1 MKWQLG
7 SDGGSPLT
15 GYKLYQT
22 NTTSGGESVIYDG
35 RNIPT
40 VSSHEI
46 KGLTS
51 GHEYQY
57 RVTAINRVGE
67 GGFSPL
73 SQIIIAATVPS
84 RPEPPMF
91 THATQALIGLKLT
104 PLTDN
109 GGSAVIRYKLYADD
123 GDINSDNFSE
133 VTSFN
138 GQTLEFE
145 IQVAYEPRLVVGSIY
160 RFKVSAVN
168 SIGEGEQ
175 SNYVRVAVADPA
187 TTL

>member
-1 MKWQLG
+1 M
-7 SDGGSPLT
+7 
-15 GYKLYQT
+15 
-22 NTTSGGESVIYDG
+22 
-35 RNIPT
+35 
-40 VSSHEI
+40 
-46 KGLTS
+46 
-51 GHEYQY
+51 
-57 RVTAINRVGE
+57 
-67 GGFSPL
+67 

-84 RPEPPMF
+84 RPEPPIF
-91 THATQALIGLKLT
+91 THATQELIGLKLT